1 MQTHQPNSTLKL
13 ELLESRL
20 LLSTSTS
27 TTAAEELVPLS
38 NELDV
43 IIGDGASKSLMYSD
57 TDGTQVIIK
66 PKSLTANITLVGDN
80 INQEMD
86 KKGIRING
94 PAEISNI
101 LFSNNS
107 IKSQLSFSVKGGIDN
122 TVLIHGISGEGILN
136 KLNLKNVIIGEGGIV
151 INNGYVNST
160 AVYGLN
166 HNADIIMTN
175 LVNYKGIQL
184 KINQLNG
191 ESEIAIDT
199 PIKMMSVPEWLN
211 GSFEGQSVQKL
222 AVYGNLG
229 AEVYING
236 DVKSAKIDGNIS
248 DLMHIT
254 GNLGSLRYDHLIGN
268 LLIEGNAKSIS
279 SQDIMRLTVLDDI
292 PDDGSLTVLG
302 NASLKS
308 ANEKVDFQNNILIST
323 DSNYY
328 SLFDLN
334 MYDQMGA
341 WQLYNKIE
349 KGIPGVSQILVEVYD
364 VLSNPGFPDVFY
376 TISDS
381 DDLSTE
387 ISRYNDFFGTWAY
400 SLVSTG
406 ELGDID
412 IVYDGL
418 LISPPYLEYKVE
430 HFDSSPFSGL
440 FGIVAGNDYFLGDYF
455 GNETIKTEFLGHE
468 QVEVP
473 AGIGLAAKFT
483 VEQYQTGMATFI
495 DGFEI
500 VTMNME
506 IKATSTYWAIPGIGI
521 VKQISSSTNKVDVI
535 GYGKETV
542 KLSAT
547 LELVSYGID

>member
-1 MQTHQPNSTLKL
+1 MQTYQSNSTLKL

-20 LLSTSTS
+20 LLSTSAS
-27 TTAAEELVPLS
+27 TIAAEELVPLS

>member
-279 SQDIMRLTVLDDI
+279 SQDIMRLTVLDDV
-292 PDDGSLTVLG
+292 PGDGSLTVLG

-308 ANEKVDFQNNILIST
+308 ANENFDFQNNILITT

-341 WQLYNKIE
+341 WQLYNRVE
-349 KGIPGVSQILVEVYD
+349 KGVPGVSQVLVEVYD

-376 TISDS
+376 TISES
-381 DDLSTE
+381 DDSSTE
-387 ISRYNDFFGTWAY
+387 MSRYNDFFGTWAY
-400 SLVSTG
+400 SLVATG

-418 LISPPYLEYKVE
+418 LISPPYLEYRVE

-440 FGIVAGNDYFLGDYF
+440 FGIVAGNEYFLGDYF
-455 GNETIKTEFLGHE
+455 GNETITTEFLGHE

-483 VEQYQTGMATFI
+483 SEEYHIGTATFI

-506 IKATSTYWAIPGIGI
+506 IKGKTTYWAIPGIGV
-521 VKQISSSTNKVDVI
+521 VKQISSGTIKVNVI
-535 GYGKETV
+535 GYGKETA
-542 KLSAT
+542 KLATT

>member
-430 HFDSSPFSGL
+430 QFDSSPFSGL